1 MEVEEAALDI
11 HKVSITMVAAPL
23 PMCKQLY
30 YDLDETKQNKKSFMQ
45 KNTEGRN
52 KDSETLRCWD

>member
-11 HKVSITMVAAPL
+11 HKVSITVVAAPL

-30 YDLDETKQNKKSFMQ
+30 YVSDKTKQNKKNYSCR
-45 KNTEGRN
+45 KILKG
-52 KDSETLRCWD
+52 ETKTLKP

>member
-11 HKVSITMVAAPL
+11 HKVSITVVATPL

-30 YDLDETKQNKKSFMQ
+30 YDSDKTKQNKTK
-45 KNTEGRN
+45 KITHAE
-52 KDSETLRCWD
+52 KY